1 MSPLTRT
8 QRLLSLVWLG
18 ALASPLA
25 AEAVP
30 DVGPDSVPAAA
41 AAPAAAPAEEPAPSF
56 KLSGYAEASYTY
68 GSQPINENTIV
79 GRLFDKNHD
88 AFVLNAF
95 KLTADR
101 PFEAS
106 KLSVGVHADLLLG
119 QNAPLIQADLG
130 AFNLGTNG
138 DLEQAY
144 VVLNFPTGSGGVQIK
159 AGKMVTLLGLEVI
172 ETVANPNWSVGNQF
186 NFVENLTSTG
196 FELDFKLGK
205 AVDVELRVDN
215 GWDRT
220 SVTNGYKSFMGRV
233 GITGSSMSL
242 GLIGYAGNQEDTN
255 AVRYG
260 AQALLNKKFGKASLW
275 IQGDYGLEQANSV
288 LPDPTQDAKW
298 WGVGV
303 WLATDVSPTTSLAL
317 RGDYVDDTNGFRT
330 NAFLGFPPSTGEQ
343 QKLWSVTGTLNLKA
357 WSGGL
362 VRPEVRYDTSNLDVF
377 DGESSQFSA
386 ALSVAFLF

>member
-8 QRLLSLVWLG
+8 LRLLSLAWLG
-18 ALASPLA
+18 ALATPLA
-25 AEAVP
+25 ARVVP
-30 DVGPDSVPAAA
+30 VAGPDSLAPAA
-41 AAPAAAPAEEPAPSF
+41 AAPAAAAEDPAPGL

-68 GSQPINENTIV
+68 GTQPDNGTNV

-88 AFVLNAF
+88 AFVFNAF
-95 KLTADR
+95 KLTADK
-101 PFEAS
+101 PFDAK
-106 KLSVGVHADLLLG
+106 KLSVGGHADVLLG

-144 VVLNFPTGSGGVQIK
+144 VVLNFPTSNGGVQIK

-196 FELDFKLGK
+196 FELDFRLST

-220 SVTNGYKSFMGRV
+220 SITNGYKSFMGRV
-233 GITGSSMSL
+233 GIVGSTMSL

-260 AQALLNKKFGKASLW
+260 VQALLNKKLGKASLW
-275 IQGDYGLEQANSV
+275 IQGDYGMEQANDV
-288 LPDPTQDAKW
+288 LPDPTQDATW
-298 WGVGV
+298 WGLGV
-303 WLATDVSPTTSLAL
+303 WLATDVSPTTNLAL
-317 RGDYVDDTNGFRT
+317 RADYVDDTNGFRT
-330 NAFLGFPPSTGEQ
+330 NNFLGFPASTGEQ
-343 QKLWSVTGTLNLKA
+343 QTLWSLTGTLNMKA
-357 WSGGL
+357 WAGGL
-362 VRPEVRYDTSNLDVF
+362 VRPEVRYDHSNLDVF
-377 DGESSQFSA
+377 NGEASQFTG